1 MRIKLLGFKIL
12 CLTLLTFYCV
22 EAHNGSNFEVTV
34 SNELMSE
41 STVLLNTLQDDNLE
55 FTISPNPASTKLNI
69 RLPKGLQN
77 AQVSIFDVLG
87 KKVYSQELNSLT
99 ASIDVS
105 KWNSGVYLVK
115 VSTDTFKQTR
125 RFVKQ

>member
-1 MRIKLLGFKIL
+1 M
-12 CLTLLTFYCV
+12 
-22 EAHNGSNFEVTV
+22 TV